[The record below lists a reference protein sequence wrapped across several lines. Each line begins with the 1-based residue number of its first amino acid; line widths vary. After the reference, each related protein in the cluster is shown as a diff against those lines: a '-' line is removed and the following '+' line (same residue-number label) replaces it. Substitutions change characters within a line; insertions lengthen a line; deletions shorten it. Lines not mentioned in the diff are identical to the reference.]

1 MDNKTEETVIIAD
14 GNYSNLLGCDIL
26 RKIRLNWNE
35 LLKVNQVKEHFV
47 DNVQLNDILIQYK
60 NVFNS
65 DLGTL
70 KNVEIKLKTKP
81 NSVPKFCKA
90 HPLPY
95 ALVDCVKRN

>member
-1 MDNKTEETVIIAD
+1 MDKKTEETVIIID

-90 HPLPY
+90 CPLPY